1 MQQSRNPLARWIQWW
16 ARRDWDAPIFHMMAA
31 IGPGATTRIPIG
43 NAGTFRA
50 SRSGRLYLFV
60 NDVPGFYGN
69 NQGTAELRIKRLP
82 NDAEVA
88 PGVKL

>member
-50 SRSGRLYLFV
+50 SRSGRLNLFV